1 MRGVIVVNKSA
12 VSQLIA
18 VLMGVVIAI
27 NLFSPLI
34 LKNAFAITAEEM
46 LEDPVLEK
54 RARTISAGLR
64 CLVCQNQ
71 SIDDSDAE
79 LAIDL
84 RKQVRDYLKQDMSDE
99 AIFLALREK
108 YGEFVLLSPP
118 IQPATYLL
126 WIAPLVILG
135 IGVLLMANLFFATKK
150 NNRGTLS
157 QNNKSTGLEAVLP
170 SSKKKKKSETGEAQI
185 PAIIKIT
192 FPVFVLIISVAI
204 YLGLGRPDLNDQ
216 PLAKRSEIRATAEKE
231 LEDKQNAALK
241 AFNQA
246 KARVEKNP
254 ESLSAQFMLAATA
267 SQIGS
272 IEDEVNALEKSL
284 LLSGGDARIKSQ
296 LAEALTRQ
304 ADGQVTKA
312 ASSLISQ
319 TLQTNPE
326 DIRALYL
333 RGLESFQ
340 KGEMGDAIIAW
351 QSTATLILPDSP
363 LADTLRSDIAKA
375 ATSNGVDIPKIKFAS
390 LPKSNISTS
399 IISDLGGNNALID
412 VNPSLFEEQRSQF
425 SNLSEIEQTQFIQQ
439 MVQRLST
446 RLEQQ
451 PENFYGWLQLANA
464 HMSMQDVSSASNALN
479 SAANAVASDEQRIAL
494 IEAALLSHTSLSLT
508 QLVET
513 QLALLPDS
521 LRQSNSIKFLEGEY
535 WRQIGDNNTAI
546 ELWSDILK
554 EIPAEGQQA
563 QTLQQLIADLSK

>member
-1 MRGVIVVNKSA
+1 MRGVIGVNKSA
-12 VSQLIA
+12 ISQLIA

-27 NLFSPLI
+27 SLFSPLI

-84 RKQVRDYLKQDMSDE
+84 RKQVRDYLNQDMSDE
-99 AIFLALREK
+99 AIFLALRDK

-126 WIAPLVILG
+126 WIAPLAILG
-135 IGVLLMANLFFATKK
+135 IGILLMANLFFAAKK
-150 NNRGTLS
+150 NNRGALS
-157 QNNKSTGLEAVLP
+157 QNNKSSGLEAVLP

-192 FPVFVLIISVAI
+192 FPVFVLILSVAI

-216 PLAKRSEIRATAEKE
+216 PLAERSEMRATAEKE
-231 LEDKQNAALK
+231 LEDRQNAALK

-246 KARVEKNP
+246 KTRVEKNP
-254 ESLSAQFMLAATA
+254 ESLPAQFMLAATA

-284 LLSGGDARIKSQ
+284 SLSGGDARIKSQ

-319 TLQTNPE
+319 ALQTNPE

-340 KGEMGDAIIAW
+340 KGAMGDAILAW

-390 LPKSNISTS
+390 LPKSNISDS
-399 IISDLGGNNALID
+399 GGNNALID
-412 VNPSLFEEQRSQF
+412 VNPTLFEEQRSQF
-425 SNLSEIEQTQFIQQ
+425 SNLSEIEQAQFIQQ
-439 MVQRLST
+439 MVQRLSD

-464 HMSMQDVSSASNALN
+464 HLSMQDVASASNALN
-479 SAANAVASDEQRIAL
+479 SAANAVTSDEHRIAL

-508 QLVET
+508 QLVEN

-546 ELWSDILK
+546 KLWSDILN

-563 QTLQQLIADLSK
+563 QTLQQLIAELSN

>member
-1 MRGVIVVNKSA
+1 
-12 VSQLIA
+12 
-18 VLMGVVIAI
+18 MGVVIAI
-27 NLFSPLI
+27 TLFSPLI

-126 WIAPLVILG
+126 WIAPLAILG
-135 IGVLLMANLFFATKK
+135 IGILLMANLFFAAKK
-150 NNRGTLS
+150 NNSGSLS
-157 QNNKSTGLEAVLP
+157 QNNKSSGLEAVLP

-192 FPVFVLIISVAI
+192 FPVFVLILSVAI

-216 PLAKRSEIRATAEKE
+216 PLAERSEIRATAEKE
-231 LEDKQNAALK
+231 LEDRQNAALK

-246 KARVEKNP
+246 KTRVEKNP

-284 LLSGGDARIKSQ
+284 SLSGGDARIKSQ

-319 TLQTNPE
+319 ALQTNPE

-340 KGEMGDAIIAW
+340 KGAMGDAILAW

-390 LPKSNISTS
+390 LPKSNISDS
-399 IISDLGGNNALID
+399 GGNNALID
-412 VNPSLFEEQRSQF
+412 INPTLFEEQLSQF
-425 SNLSEIEQTQFIQQ
+425 SNLSEIEQAQFIQQ
-439 MVQRLST
+439 MVQRLSD

-464 HMSMQDVSSASNALN
+464 HLSMQDVASASNALN
-479 SAANAVASDEQRIAL
+479 SAANAVTSDEHRIAL
-494 IEAALLSHTSLSLT
+494 IEDALLSNTSLSLT
-508 QLVET
+508 QLVKN

-546 ELWSDILK
+546 KLWSDILN

-563 QTLQQLIADLSK
+563 QTLQQLIAELSN

>member
-1 MRGVIVVNKSA
+1 
-12 VSQLIA
+12 
-18 VLMGVVIAI
+18 MGVVIAI
-27 NLFSPLI
+27 TLFSPLI

-126 WIAPLVILG
+126 WIAPLAILG
-135 IGVLLMANLFFATKK
+135 IGILLMANLFFAAKK
-150 NNRGTLS
+150 NNRGSLS
-157 QNNKSTGLEAVLP
+157 QNNKSSGLQVVLP

-185 PAIIKIT
+185 PDIIKIT
-192 FPVFVLIISVAI
+192 FPVFVLILSVAI

-216 PLAKRSEIRATAEKE
+216 PLAERSEMRATAEKE
-231 LEDKQNAALK
+231 LEDRQNAALK

-284 LLSGGDARIKSQ
+284 SLSGGDARIKSQ

-319 TLQTNPE
+319 ALQTNPE

-340 KGEMGDAIIAW
+340 KGEMGDAILAW

-390 LPKSNISTS
+390 LPKSNISDS
-399 IISDLGGNNALID
+399 GGNNALID
-412 VNPSLFEEQRSQF
+412 VNPTLFEEQRSQF
-425 SNLSEIEQTQFIQQ
+425 SNLSEIEQAQFIQQ
-439 MVQRLST
+439 MVQRLSD

-464 HMSMQDVSSASNALN
+464 HLSMQDVASASNALN
-479 SAANAVASDEQRIAL
+479 SAANAVTSDEHRIAL

-508 QLVET
+508 QLVEN

-546 ELWSDILK
+546 KLWSDILN

-563 QTLQQLIADLSK
+563 QTLQQLIAELSN

>member
-1 MRGVIVVNKSA
+1 MRGVIGVNKSA
-12 VSQLIA
+12 ISQLIA

-27 NLFSPLI
+27 SLFSPLI

-126 WIAPLVILG
+126 WIAPLAILG
-135 IGVLLMANLFFATKK
+135 IGILLMANLFFATKK

-157 QNNKSTGLEAVLP
+157 QNNKSSELEAVLP

-192 FPVFVLIISVAI
+192 FPVFVLILSVAI

-216 PLAKRSEIRATAEKE
+216 PLAERSEIRATAEKE
-231 LEDKQNAALK
+231 LEDRQNAALK

-246 KARVEKNP
+246 KTRVEKNP

-284 LLSGGDARIKSQ
+284 SLSGGDARIKSQ

-319 TLQTNPE
+319 ALQTNPE

-340 KGEMGDAIIAW
+340 KGEMGDAILAW

-363 LADTLRSDIAKA
+363 LADTLRADIAKA

-390 LPKSNISTS
+390 LPKSNISDS
-399 IISDLGGNNALID
+399 GGNNALID
-412 VNPSLFEEQRSQF
+412 VNPTLFEEQISQF
-425 SNLSEIEQTQFIQQ
+425 SNLSEIEQAQFIQQ
-439 MVQRLST
+439 MVQRLSD

-464 HMSMQDVSSASNALN
+464 HLSMQDVASASNALN
-479 SAANAVASDEQRIAL
+479 SAANAVTSDEHRIAL
-494 IEAALLSHTSLSLT
+494 IEDALLSNTSLSLT
-508 QLVET
+508 QLVKN

-521 LRQSNSIKFLEGEY
+521 LRQSNSIKLLEGEY

-546 ELWSDILK
+546 KLWSDILNK
-554 EIPAEGQQA
+554 IPAEGQQA
-563 QTLQQLIADLSK
+563 QTLQQLIAELSN

>member
-1 MRGVIVVNKSA
+1 MRGVIGVNKSA
-12 VSQLIA
+12 ISQLIA

-27 NLFSPLI
+27 TLFSPLI

-126 WIAPLVILG
+126 WIAPLAILG
-135 IGVLLMANLFFATKK
+135 IGILLMANLFFAAKK
-150 NNRGTLS
+150 NNRGPLS
-157 QNNKSTGLEAVLP
+157 QNNKFSGLEAVLP
-170 SSKKKKKSETGEAQI
+170 SSKKKKKSETGDAQI

-192 FPVFVLIISVAI
+192 FPVFVLILSVAI

-216 PLAKRSEIRATAEKE
+216 PLAERSEMRATAEKE
-231 LEDKQNAALK
+231 LEDRQNAALK

-284 LLSGGDARIKSQ
+284 SLSGGDARIKSQ

-319 TLQTNPE
+319 ALQTNPE

-340 KGEMGDAIIAW
+340 KGEMGDAILAW

-390 LPKSNISTS
+390 LPKSNISDS
-399 IISDLGGNNALID
+399 GGNNALID
-412 VNPSLFEEQRSQF
+412 VNPTLFEEQRSQF
-425 SNLSEIEQTQFIQQ
+425 SNLSEIEQAQFIQQ
-439 MVQRLST
+439 MVQRLSD

-464 HMSMQDVSSASNALN
+464 HLSMQDVASASNALN
-479 SAANAVASDEQRIAL
+479 SAANAVTSDEHRIAL

-508 QLVET
+508 QLVEN

-546 ELWSDILK
+546 KLWSDILN

-563 QTLQQLIADLSK
+563 QTLQQLIAELSK

>member
-1 MRGVIVVNKSA
+1 MRGVIGVNKSA
-12 VSQLIA
+12 ISQLIA

-27 NLFSPLI
+27 TLFSPLI

-126 WIAPLVILG
+126 WIAPLAILG
-135 IGVLLMANLFFATKK
+135 IGILLMANLFFAAKK
-150 NNRGTLS
+150 NNRGSLS
-157 QNNKSTGLEAVLP
+157 QNNKSSGLEAVLP
-170 SSKKKKKSETGEAQI
+170 SSKKKKKSETGDAQI

-192 FPVFVLIISVAI
+192 FPVFVLILSVAI

-216 PLAKRSEIRATAEKE
+216 PLAERSEMRATAEKE

-284 LLSGGDARIKSQ
+284 SLSGGDARIKSQ

-319 TLQTNPE
+319 ALQTNPE

-340 KGEMGDAIIAW
+340 KGEMGDAILAW

-390 LPKSNISTS
+390 LPKSNISDS
-399 IISDLGGNNALID
+399 GGNNALID
-412 VNPSLFEEQRSQF
+412 VNPTLFEEQRSQF
-425 SNLSEIEQTQFIQQ
+425 SNLSEIEQAQFIQQ
-439 MVQRLST
+439 MVQRLSD

-464 HMSMQDVSSASNALN
+464 HLSMQDVASASNALN
-479 SAANAVASDEQRIAL
+479 SAANAVTSDEHRIAL

-508 QLVET
+508 QLVEN

-546 ELWSDILK
+546 KLWSDILN

-563 QTLQQLIADLSK
+563 QTLQQLIAELSN

>member
-1 MRGVIVVNKSA
+1 MRGVIGVNKSA
-12 VSQLIA
+12 ISQLIA

-27 NLFSPLI
+27 TLFSPLI

-126 WIAPLVILG
+126 WIAPLAILG
-135 IGVLLMANLFFATKK
+135 IGILLMANLFFAAKK
-150 NNRGTLS
+150 NNRGSLS
-157 QNNKSTGLEAVLP
+157 QNNKSSGLQVVLP

-185 PAIIKIT
+185 PDIIKIT
-192 FPVFVLIISVAI
+192 FPVFVLILSVAI

-216 PLAKRSEIRATAEKE
+216 PLAERSEMRATAEKE
-231 LEDKQNAALK
+231 LEDRQNAALK

-284 LLSGGDARIKSQ
+284 SLSGGDARIKSQ

-319 TLQTNPE
+319 ALQTNPE

-340 KGEMGDAIIAW
+340 KGEMGDAILAW

-390 LPKSNISTS
+390 LPKSNISDS
-399 IISDLGGNNALID
+399 GGNNALID
-412 VNPSLFEEQRSQF
+412 VNPTLFEEQRSQF
-425 SNLSEIEQTQFIQQ
+425 SNLSEIEQAQFIQQ
-439 MVQRLST
+439 MVQRLSD

-464 HMSMQDVSSASNALN
+464 HLSMQDVASASNALN
-479 SAANAVASDEQRIAL
+479 SAANAVTSDEHRIAL

-508 QLVET
+508 QLVEN

-546 ELWSDILK
+546 KLWSDILN
-554 EIPAEGQQA
+554 EIPAEEQQA
-563 QTLQQLIADLSK
+563 QTLQQLIADLSN

>member
-1 MRGVIVVNKSA
+1 MRGVIGVNKSA
-12 VSQLIA
+12 ISQLIA

-27 NLFSPLI
+27 TLFSPLI

-126 WIAPLVILG
+126 WIAPLAILG
-135 IGVLLMANLFFATKK
+135 IGILLMANLFFAAKK
-150 NNRGTLS
+150 NNSGSLS
-157 QNNKSTGLEAVLP
+157 QNNKSSELEAVLP

-192 FPVFVLIISVAI
+192 FPVFVLILSVAI

-216 PLAKRSEIRATAEKE
+216 PLAERSEMRATAEKE
-231 LEDKQNAALK
+231 LEDRQNAALK

-284 LLSGGDARIKSQ
+284 SLSGGDARIKSQ

-319 TLQTNPE
+319 ALQTNPE

-340 KGEMGDAIIAW
+340 KGEMGDAILAW

-390 LPKSNISTS
+390 LPKSNISDS
-399 IISDLGGNNALID
+399 GGNNALID
-412 VNPSLFEEQRSQF
+412 VNPTLFEEQRSQF
-425 SNLSEIEQTQFIQQ
+425 SNLSEIEQAQFIQQ
-439 MVQRLST
+439 MVQRLSD

-464 HMSMQDVSSASNALN
+464 HLSMQDVASASNALN
-479 SAANAVASDEQRIAL
+479 SAANAVTSDEQRIAL

-508 QLVET
+508 QLVEN

-521 LRQSNSIKFLEGEY
+521 LRQSNSIKLLEGEY

-546 ELWSDILK
+546 KLWSDILN

-563 QTLQQLIADLSK
+563 QTLQQLIAELSN

>member
-1 MRGVIVVNKSA
+1 MRGVIGVNKSA
-12 VSQLIA
+12 ISQLIA

-27 NLFSPLI
+27 SLFSPLI

-126 WIAPLVILG
+126 WIAPLAILG
-135 IGVLLMANLFFATKK
+135 IGILLMANLFFAAKK
-150 NNRGTLS
+150 NNRGSLS
-157 QNNKSTGLEAVLP
+157 QNNKSSGLQVVLP

-192 FPVFVLIISVAI
+192 FPVFVLILSVAI

-216 PLAKRSEIRATAEKE
+216 PLAERSEMRATAEKE
-231 LEDKQNAALK
+231 LEDRQNAALK

-284 LLSGGDARIKSQ
+284 SLSGGDARIKSQ

-319 TLQTNPE
+319 ALQTNPE

-340 KGEMGDAIIAW
+340 KGEMGDAILAW

-390 LPKSNISTS
+390 LPKSNISDS
-399 IISDLGGNNALID
+399 GGNNALID
-412 VNPSLFEEQRSQF
+412 VNPTLFEEQRSQF
-425 SNLSEIEQTQFIQQ
+425 SNLSEIEQAQFIQQ
-439 MVQRLST
+439 MVQRLSD

-464 HMSMQDVSSASNALN
+464 HLSMQDVASASNALN
-479 SAANAVASDEQRIAL
+479 SAANAVTSDEQRIAL

-508 QLVET
+508 QLVEN

-546 ELWSDILK
+546 KLWSDILN

-563 QTLQQLIADLSK
+563 QTLQQLIAELSN

>member
-1 MRGVIVVNKSA
+1 MRGVIGVNKSA
-12 VSQLIA
+12 ISQLIA

-27 NLFSPLI
+27 TLFSPLI

-126 WIAPLVILG
+126 WIAPLAILG
-135 IGVLLMANLFFATKK
+135 IGILLMANLFFAAKK
-150 NNRGTLS
+150 NNRGPLS
-157 QNNKSTGLEAVLP
+157 QNNKSSGLEAVLP
-170 SSKKKKKSETGEAQI
+170 SSKKKKKSETGDAQI

-192 FPVFVLIISVAI
+192 FPVFVLILSVAI

-216 PLAKRSEIRATAEKE
+216 PLAERSEMRATAEKE
-231 LEDKQNAALK
+231 LEDRQNAALK

-284 LLSGGDARIKSQ
+284 SLSGGDARIKSQ

-319 TLQTNPE
+319 ALQTNPE

-333 RGLESFQ
+333 RGLELFQ
-340 KGEMGDAIIAW
+340 KGEMGDAILAW

-390 LPKSNISTS
+390 LPKSNISDS
-399 IISDLGGNNALID
+399 GGNNALID
-412 VNPSLFEEQRSQF
+412 VNPTLFEEQRSQF
-425 SNLSEIEQTQFIQQ
+425 SNLSEIEQAQFIQQ
-439 MVQRLST
+439 MVQRLSD

-464 HMSMQDVSSASNALN
+464 HLSMQDVASASNALN
-479 SAANAVASDEQRIAL
+479 SAANAVTSDEHRIAL

-508 QLVET
+508 QLVEN

-546 ELWSDILK
+546 KLWSDILN

-563 QTLQQLIADLSK
+563 QTLQQLIAELSN

>member
-1 MRGVIVVNKSA
+1 MRGVIGVNKSA
-12 VSQLIA
+12 ISQLIA

-27 NLFSPLI
+27 TLFSPLI

-84 RKQVRDYLKQDMSDE
+84 RKQVRDYLKQDISDE

-126 WIAPLVILG
+126 WIAPLAILG
-135 IGVLLMANLFFATKK
+135 IGILLMANLFFAAKK
-150 NNRGTLS
+150 NNRGSLS
-157 QNNKSTGLEAVLP
+157 QNNKSSGLEAVLP
-170 SSKKKKKSETGEAQI
+170 SSKKKKKREIGEAQI

-192 FPVFVLIISVAI
+192 FPVFVLILSVAI

-216 PLAKRSEIRATAEKE
+216 PLAERSEMRATAEKE

-246 KARVEKNP
+246 KTRVEKNP

-284 LLSGGDARIKSQ
+284 SLSGGDARIKSQ

-319 TLQTNPE
+319 ALQTNPE

-340 KGEMGDAIIAW
+340 KGEMGDAILAW

-390 LPKSNISTS
+390 LPKSNISDS
-399 IISDLGGNNALID
+399 GGNNALID
-412 VNPSLFEEQRSQF
+412 VNPTLFEEQRSQF
-425 SNLSEIEQTQFIQQ
+425 SNLSEIEQAQFIQQ
-439 MVQRLST
+439 MVQRLSD

-464 HMSMQDVSSASNALN
+464 HLSMQDVASASNALN
-479 SAANAVASDEQRIAL
+479 SAANAVTSDEQRIAL
-494 IEAALLSHTSLSLT
+494 IEAALLSNTSLSLT
-508 QLVET
+508 QLVKN

-546 ELWSDILK
+546 KLWSDILN

-563 QTLQQLIADLSK
+563 QTLQQLIAELSR

>member
-1 MRGVIVVNKSA
+1 MRGVIGVNKSA
-12 VSQLIA
+12 ISQLIA

-27 NLFSPLI
+27 TLFSPLI

-126 WIAPLVILG
+126 WIAPLAILG
-135 IGVLLMANLFFATKK
+135 IGILLMANLFFAAKK
-150 NNRGTLS
+150 NNRGSLS
-157 QNNKSTGLEAVLP
+157 QNNKSSGLQVVLP

-185 PAIIKIT
+185 PDIIKIT
-192 FPVFVLIISVAI
+192 FPVFVLILSVAI

-216 PLAKRSEIRATAEKE
+216 PLAERSEMRATAEKE
-231 LEDKQNAALK
+231 LEDRQNAALK

-284 LLSGGDARIKSQ
+284 SLSGGDARIKSQ

-319 TLQTNPE
+319 ALQTNPE

-340 KGEMGDAIIAW
+340 KGEMGDAILAW

-390 LPKSNISTS
+390 LPKSNISDS
-399 IISDLGGNNALID
+399 GGNNALID
-412 VNPSLFEEQRSQF
+412 VNPTLFEEQRSQF
-425 SNLSEIEQTQFIQQ
+425 SNLSEIEQAQFIQQ
-439 MVQRLST
+439 MVQRLSD

-464 HMSMQDVSSASNALN
+464 HLSMQDVASASNALN
-479 SAANAVASDEQRIAL
+479 SAANAVTSDEHRIAL

-508 QLVET
+508 QLVEN

-546 ELWSDILK
+546 KLWSDILN

-563 QTLQQLIADLSK
+563 QTLQQLIAELSN

>member
-126 WIAPLVILG
+126 WIAPLAILG
-135 IGVLLMANLFFATKK
+135 IGILLMANLFFAAKK
-150 NNRGTLS
+150 NNSGSLS
-157 QNNKSTGLEAVLP
+157 QNNKSSGLEAVLP

-192 FPVFVLIISVAI
+192 FPVFVLILSVAI

-216 PLAKRSEIRATAEKE
+216 PLAERSEIRATAEKE
-231 LEDKQNAALK
+231 LEDRQNAALK

-272 IEDEVNALEKSL
+272 IEDEVNALGKSL

-375 ATSNGVDIPKIKFAS
+375 ATSNGVDIPKMKFAS
-390 LPKSNISTS
+390 LPKSNISDS
-399 IISDLGGNNALID
+399 GGNNALID
-412 VNPSLFEEQRSQF
+412 VNPTLFEEQLSQF
-425 SNLSEIEQTQFIQQ
+425 SNLSEIEQAQFIQQ
-439 MVQRLST
+439 MVQRLSD

-464 HMSMQDVSSASNALN
+464 HLSMQDVSSASNALN

-494 IEAALLSHTSLSLT
+494 IEAALLSYTSLSLT
-508 QLVET
+508 QLVEN

-546 ELWSDILK
+546 ELWSDILN

-563 QTLQQLIADLSK
+563 QTLQQLIAELSN

>member
-1 MRGVIVVNKSA
+1 MRGVIGVNKSA
-12 VSQLIA
+12 ISQLIA

-27 NLFSPLI
+27 TLFSPLI

-126 WIAPLVILG
+126 WIAPLAILG
-135 IGVLLMANLFFATKK
+135 IGILLMANLFFAAKK
-150 NNRGTLS
+150 NNRGSLS
-157 QNNKSTGLEAVLP
+157 QNNKSSGLQVVLP

-185 PAIIKIT
+185 PDIIKIT
-192 FPVFVLIISVAI
+192 FPVFVLILSVAI

-216 PLAKRSEIRATAEKE
+216 PLAERSEMRATAEKE
-231 LEDKQNAALK
+231 LEDRQNAALK

-284 LLSGGDARIKSQ
+284 SLSGGDARIKSQ

-319 TLQTNPE
+319 ALQTNPE

-340 KGEMGDAIIAW
+340 KGEMGDAILAW

-363 LADTLRSDIAKA
+363 LADTLRTDIAKA

-390 LPKSNISTS
+390 LPKSNISDS
-399 IISDLGGNNALID
+399 GGNNALID
-412 VNPSLFEEQRSQF
+412 VNPTLFEEQRSQF
-425 SNLSEIEQTQFIQQ
+425 SNLSEIEQAQFIQQ
-439 MVQRLST
+439 MVQRLSD

-464 HMSMQDVSSASNALN
+464 HLSMQDVASASNALN
-479 SAANAVASDEQRIAL
+479 SAANAVTSDEHRIAL

-508 QLVET
+508 QLVEN

-546 ELWSDILK
+546 KLWSDILN

-563 QTLQQLIADLSK
+563 QTLQQLIAELSN

>member
-1 MRGVIVVNKSA
+1 MRGVIGVNKSA
-12 VSQLIA
+12 ISQLIA

-27 NLFSPLI
+27 TLFSPLI

-126 WIAPLVILG
+126 WIAPLAILG
-135 IGVLLMANLFFATKK
+135 IGILLMANLFFAAKK
-150 NNRGTLS
+150 NNRGSLS
-157 QNNKSTGLEAVLP
+157 QNNKSSGLQAVLP
-170 SSKKKKKSETGEAQI
+170 SSKKKKKSEIGDAQI

-192 FPVFVLIISVAI
+192 FSVFVLILSVAI

-216 PLAKRSEIRATAEKE
+216 PLAERSEIRATAEKE
-231 LEDKQNAALK
+231 LEDKQKAALK

-319 TLQTNPE
+319 ALQTNPE

-340 KGEMGDAIIAW
+340 KGEMGDAILAW

-390 LPKSNISTS
+390 LPKSNISDS
-399 IISDLGGNNALID
+399 GGNNALID
-412 VNPSLFEEQRSQF
+412 VNPTLFEEQRSQF
-425 SNLSEIEQTQFIQQ
+425 SNLSEIEQAQFIQQ
-439 MVQRLST
+439 MVQRLSD

-464 HMSMQDVSSASNALN
+464 HLSMQDVASASNALN
-479 SAANAVASDEQRIAL
+479 SAANAVTSDEHRIAL

-508 QLVET
+508 QLVEN

-546 ELWSDILK
+546 KLWSDILN

-563 QTLQQLIADLSK
+563 QTLQQLIAELSN

>member
-1 MRGVIVVNKSA
+1 MRGVIGVNKSA
-12 VSQLIA
+12 ISQLIA

-27 NLFSPLI
+27 NHFSPLI

-46 LEDPVLEK
+46 LEDPILEK

-99 AIFLALREK
+99 AIFLAVRDK

-126 WIAPLVILG
+126 WVAPLAILG
-135 IGVLLMANLFFATKK
+135 IGILLMANLFFAAKK
-150 NNRGTLS
+150 NNLGSLS
-157 QNNKSTGLEAVLP
+157 QYNKSSGLEAVLP
-170 SSKKKKKSETGEAQI
+170 SSKKKNKSETREAQI
-185 PAIIKIT
+185 PATIKIT
-192 FPVFVLIISVAI
+192 FPVFVLILSVAI

-216 PLAKRSEIRATAEKE
+216 PLAERSEMRATAEKE
-231 LEDKQNAALK
+231 LEDKQNAAFK

-246 KARVEKNP
+246 KTRVEKNP

-267 SQIGS
+267 SRIGS

-284 LLSGGDARIKSQ
+284 SLSGGDARIKSQ

-319 TLQTNPE
+319 ALQTNPE
-326 DIRALYL
+326 DIRAFYL

-340 KGEMGDAIIAW
+340 KGEMGDAILAW
-351 QSTATLILPDSP
+351 QSTATLILPNSP

-375 ATSNGVDIPKIKFAS
+375 AKSNDVDIPKIQFAS
-390 LPKSNISTS
+390 LPESNNSTS
-399 IISDLGGNNALID
+399 IISDSGGNNALID
-412 VNPSLFEEQRSQF
+412 VNPTLLEEQRSQF
-425 SNLSEIEQTQFIQQ
+425 SNLSEIEQAQFIQQ
-439 MVQRLST
+439 MVQRLSD

-464 HMSMQDVSSASNALN
+464 HMSMEDVASASNALK
-479 SAANAVASDEQRIAL
+479 SAANAIASDEQRIAL
-494 IEAALLSHTSLSLT
+494 IEAALLSQTPLSLT
-508 QLVET
+508 QLVEN

-521 LRQSNSIKFLEGEY
+521 LKQSNSVKFLEGEY
-535 WRQIGDNNTAI
+535 WRQTGDNKTAAR
-546 ELWSDILK
+546 LWSEILNQ
-554 EIPAEGQQA
+554 IPAHSQQA
-563 QTLQQLIADLSK
+563 KTLEQLIAELSR

>member
-1 MRGVIVVNKSA
+1 MRGVIGVNKSA
-12 VSQLIA
+12 ISQLIA

-27 NLFSPLI
+27 TLFSPLI

-126 WIAPLVILG
+126 WIAPLAILG
-135 IGVLLMANLFFATKK
+135 IGILLMANLFFAAKK
-150 NNRGTLS
+150 NNRGSLS
-157 QNNKSTGLEAVLP
+157 RNNKSSGLQVVLP

-192 FPVFVLIISVAI
+192 FPVFVLILSVAI

-216 PLAKRSEIRATAEKE
+216 PLAERSEIRATAEKE
-231 LEDKQNAALK
+231 LEDKQKAALK

-284 LLSGGDARIKSQ
+284 SLSGGDARIKSQ

-312 ASSLISQ
+312 ASNLISQ
-319 TLQTNPE
+319 ALQTNPE

-340 KGEMGDAIIAW
+340 KGEMGDAILAW

-390 LPKSNISTS
+390 LPKSNISDS
-399 IISDLGGNNALID
+399 GDNNALID
-412 VNPSLFEEQRSQF
+412 VNPTLFEEQRSQF
-425 SNLSEIEQTQFIQQ
+425 SNLSEIEQAQFIQQ
-439 MVQRLST
+439 MVQRLSD

-464 HMSMQDVSSASNALN
+464 HLSMQDVASASNALN
-479 SAANAVASDEQRIAL
+479 SAANAVTSDEHRIAL
-494 IEAALLSHTSLSLT
+494 IEAALLSNTSLSLT
-508 QLVET
+508 QLVKN

-546 ELWSDILK
+546 KLWSDILN

-563 QTLQQLIADLSK
+563 QTLQQLIAELSN

>member
-1 MRGVIVVNKSA
+1 MRGVIGVNKSA
-12 VSQLIA
+12 ISQLIA

-27 NLFSPLI
+27 TLFSPLI

-126 WIAPLVILG
+126 WIAPLAILG
-135 IGVLLMANLFFATKK
+135 IGILLMANLFLAAKK
-150 NNRGTLS
+150 NNRGSLS
-157 QNNKSTGLEAVLP
+157 QNNKSSGLQVVLP

-185 PAIIKIT
+185 PDIIKIT
-192 FPVFVLIISVAI
+192 FPVFVLILSVAI

-216 PLAKRSEIRATAEKE
+216 PLAERSEMRATAEKE
-231 LEDKQNAALK
+231 LEDRQNAALK

-284 LLSGGDARIKSQ
+284 SLSGGDARIKSQ

-319 TLQTNPE
+319 ALQTNPE

-340 KGEMGDAIIAW
+340 KGEMGDAILAW

-390 LPKSNISTS
+390 LPKSNISDS
-399 IISDLGGNNALID
+399 GGNNALID
-412 VNPSLFEEQRSQF
+412 VNPTLFEEQRSQF
-425 SNLSEIEQTQFIQQ
+425 SNLSEIEQAQFIQQ
-439 MVQRLST
+439 MVQRLSD

-464 HMSMQDVSSASNALN
+464 HLSMQDVASASNALN
-479 SAANAVASDEQRIAL
+479 SAANAVTSDEHRIAL

-508 QLVET
+508 QLVEN

-546 ELWSDILK
+546 KLWSDILN

-563 QTLQQLIADLSK
+563 QTLQQLIAELSN

>member
-1 MRGVIVVNKSA
+1 MRGVIGVNKSA
-12 VSQLIA
+12 ISQLIA

-27 NLFSPLI
+27 SLFSPLI

-126 WIAPLVILG
+126 WIAPLAILG
-135 IGVLLMANLFFATKK
+135 IGILLMANLFFAAKK
-150 NNRGTLS
+150 NNRGSLS
-157 QNNKSTGLEAVLP
+157 QNNKSSGLQVVLP

-185 PAIIKIT
+185 PDIIKIT
-192 FPVFVLIISVAI
+192 FPVFVLILSVAI

-216 PLAKRSEIRATAEKE
+216 PLAERSEMRATAEKE
-231 LEDKQNAALK
+231 LEDRQNAALK

-284 LLSGGDARIKSQ
+284 SLSGGDARIKSQ

-319 TLQTNPE
+319 ALQTNPE

-340 KGEMGDAIIAW
+340 KGAMGDAILAW

-390 LPKSNISTS
+390 LPKSNISDS
-399 IISDLGGNNALID
+399 GGNNALID
-412 VNPSLFEEQRSQF
+412 INPTLFEEQLSQF
-425 SNLSEIEQTQFIQQ
+425 SNLSEIEQAQFIQQ
-439 MVQRLST
+439 MVQRLSD

-464 HMSMQDVSSASNALN
+464 HLSMQDVASASNALN
-479 SAANAVASDEQRIAL
+479 SAANAVTSDEHRIAL

-508 QLVET
+508 QLVEN

-546 ELWSDILK
+546 KLWSDILN

-563 QTLQQLIADLSK
+563 QTLQQLIAELSN

>member
-1 MRGVIVVNKSA
+1 MRGVIGVNKSA
-12 VSQLIA
+12 ISQLIA

-27 NLFSPLI
+27 TLFSPLI

-126 WIAPLVILG
+126 WIAPLAILG
-135 IGVLLMANLFFATKK
+135 IGILLMANLFFAAKK
-150 NNRGTLS
+150 NNRGPLS
-157 QNNKSTGLEAVLP
+157 QNNKSSGLEAVLP
-170 SSKKKKKSETGEAQI
+170 SSKKKKKSETGDAQI

-192 FPVFVLIISVAI
+192 FPVFVLILSVAI

-216 PLAKRSEIRATAEKE
+216 PLAERSEIRATAEKE
-231 LEDKQNAALK
+231 LEDKQKAALK

-284 LLSGGDARIKSQ
+284 SLSGGDARIKSQ

-312 ASSLISQ
+312 ASNLISQ
-319 TLQTNPE
+319 ALQTNPE

-333 RGLESFQ
+333 RGLELFQ
-340 KGEMGDAIIAW
+340 KGEMGDAILAW

-390 LPKSNISTS
+390 LPKSNISDS
-399 IISDLGGNNALID
+399 GGNNALID
-412 VNPSLFEEQRSQF
+412 VNPTLFEEQRSQF
-425 SNLSEIEQTQFIQQ
+425 SNLSEIEQAQFIQQ
-439 MVQRLST
+439 MVQRLSD

-464 HMSMQDVSSASNALN
+464 HLSMQDVASASNALN
-479 SAANAVASDEQRIAL
+479 SAANAVTSDEHRIAL

-508 QLVET
+508 QLVEN

-535 WRQIGDNNTAI
+535 WRQIGDNNAAI
-546 ELWSDILK
+546 KLWSDILN

-563 QTLQQLIADLSK
+563 QTLQQLIAELSK

>member
-1 MRGVIVVNKSA
+1 MRGVIGVNKSA
-12 VSQLIA
+12 ISQLIA

-27 NLFSPLI
+27 TLFSPLI

-126 WIAPLVILG
+126 WIAPLAILG
-135 IGVLLMANLFFATKK
+135 IGILLMANLFFAAKK
-150 NNRGTLS
+150 NNRGSLS
-157 QNNKSTGLEAVLP
+157 QNNKSSGLQVVLP

-185 PAIIKIT
+185 PDIIKIT
-192 FPVFVLIISVAI
+192 FPVFVLILSVAI

-216 PLAKRSEIRATAEKE
+216 PLAERSEIRATAEKE
-231 LEDKQNAALK
+231 LEDKQKAALK

-284 LLSGGDARIKSQ
+284 SLSGGDARIKSQ

-312 ASSLISQ
+312 ASNLISQ
-319 TLQTNPE
+319 ALQTNPE

-340 KGEMGDAIIAW
+340 KGEMGDAILAW

-390 LPKSNISTS
+390 LPKSNISDS
-399 IISDLGGNNALID
+399 GGNNALID
-412 VNPSLFEEQRSQF
+412 VNPTLFEEQRSQF
-425 SNLSEIEQTQFIQQ
+425 SNLSEIEQAQFIQQ
-439 MVQRLST
+439 MVQRLSD

-464 HMSMQDVSSASNALN
+464 HLSMQDVASASNALN
-479 SAANAVASDEQRIAL
+479 SAANAVTSDEHRIAL

-508 QLVET
+508 QLVEN

-546 ELWSDILK
+546 KLWSDILN

-563 QTLQQLIADLSK
+563 QTLQQLIAELSN

>member
-1 MRGVIVVNKSA
+1 MRGVIGVNKSA
-12 VSQLIA
+12 ISQLIA

-27 NLFSPLI
+27 TLFSPLI

-126 WIAPLVILG
+126 WIAPLAILG
-135 IGVLLMANLFFATKK
+135 IGILLMANLFFAAKK
-150 NNRGTLS
+150 NNRGPLS
-157 QNNKSTGLEAVLP
+157 QNNKSSGLEAVLP

-185 PAIIKIT
+185 PDIIKIT
-192 FPVFVLIISVAI
+192 FPVFVLILSVAI

-216 PLAKRSEIRATAEKE
+216 PLAERSEMRATAEKE
-231 LEDKQNAALK
+231 LEDRQNAALK

-284 LLSGGDARIKSQ
+284 SLSGGDARIKSQ

-312 ASSLISQ
+312 ASNLISQ
-319 TLQTNPE
+319 ALQTNPE

-340 KGEMGDAIIAW
+340 KGEMGDAILAW

-390 LPKSNISTS
+390 LPKSNISDS
-399 IISDLGGNNALID
+399 GGNNALID
-412 VNPSLFEEQRSQF
+412 VNPTLFEEQRSQF
-425 SNLSEIEQTQFIQQ
+425 SNLSEIEQAQFIQQ
-439 MVQRLST
+439 MVQRLSD

-464 HMSMQDVSSASNALN
+464 HLSMQDVASASNALN
-479 SAANAVASDEQRIAL
+479 SAANAVTSDEHRIAL

-508 QLVET
+508 QLVEN

-546 ELWSDILK
+546 KLWSDILN

-563 QTLQQLIADLSK
+563 QTLQQLIAELSN

>member
-1 MRGVIVVNKSA
+1 MANTTFTGPVRSENGFQSIV
-12 VSQLIA
+12 
-18 VLMGVVIAI
+18 
-27 NLFSPLI
+27 
-34 LKNAFAITAEEM
+34 KNTTTGAIT
-46 LEDPVLEK
+46 P
-54 RARTISAGLR
+54 
-64 CLVCQNQ
+64 N
-71 SIDDSDAE
+71 
-79 LAIDL
+79 
-84 RKQVRDYLKQDMSDE
+84 YLNVKFD
-99 AIFLALREK
+99 
-108 YGEFVLLSPP
+108 FVGM
-118 IQPATYLL
+118 TH
-126 WIAPLVILG
+126 
-135 IGVLLMANLFFATKK
+135 
-150 NNRGTLS
+150 
-157 QNNKSTGLEAVLP
+157 AVV
-170 SSKKKKKSETGEAQI
+170 A
-185 PAIIKIT
+185 AIIKIT
-192 FPVFVLIISVAI
+192 FPVFVLILSVAI

-216 PLAKRSEIRATAEKE
+216 PLAERSEIRATAEKE
-231 LEDKQNAALK
+231 LEDKQKAALK

-284 LLSGGDARIKSQ
+284 SLSGGDARIKSQ

-312 ASSLISQ
+312 ASNLISQ
-319 TLQTNPE
+319 ALQTNPE

-340 KGEMGDAIIAW
+340 KGEMGDAILAW

-390 LPKSNISTS
+390 LPKSNISDS
-399 IISDLGGNNALID
+399 GGNNALID
-412 VNPSLFEEQRSQF
+412 VNPTLFEEQRSQF
-425 SNLSEIEQTQFIQQ
+425 SNLSEIEQAQFIQQ
-439 MVQRLST
+439 MVQRLSD

-464 HMSMQDVSSASNALN
+464 HLSMQDVASASNALN
-479 SAANAVASDEQRIAL
+479 SAANAVTSDEHRIAL

-508 QLVET
+508 QLVEN

-546 ELWSDILK
+546 KLWSDILN

-563 QTLQQLIADLSK
+563 QTLQQLIAELSN

>member
-1 MRGVIVVNKSA
+1 MRGVIGVNKSA
-12 VSQLIA
+12 ISQLIA

-27 NLFSPLI
+27 TLFSPLI

-126 WIAPLVILG
+126 WIAPLAILG
-135 IGVLLMANLFFATKK
+135 IGILLMANLFFAAKK
-150 NNRGTLS
+150 NNRGSLS
-157 QNNKSTGLEAVLP
+157 QNNKSSGLEAVLP
-170 SSKKKKKSETGEAQI
+170 SSKKKKKSEIGEAQI

-192 FPVFVLIISVAI
+192 FPVFVLILSVAI

-216 PLAKRSEIRATAEKE
+216 PLAERSEMRATAEKE
-231 LEDKQNAALK
+231 LEDRQNAALK

-284 LLSGGDARIKSQ
+284 SLSGGDARIKSQ

-312 ASSLISQ
+312 ASNLISQ
-319 TLQTNPE
+319 ALQTNPE

-340 KGEMGDAIIAW
+340 KGEMGDAILAW

-390 LPKSNISTS
+390 LPKSNISDS
-399 IISDLGGNNALID
+399 GGNNALID
-412 VNPSLFEEQRSQF
+412 VNPTLFEEQRSQF
-425 SNLSEIEQTQFIQQ
+425 SNLSEIEQAQFIQQ
-439 MVQRLST
+439 MVQRLSD

-464 HMSMQDVSSASNALN
+464 HLSMQDVASASNALN
-479 SAANAVASDEQRIAL
+479 SAANAVTSDEHRIAL

-508 QLVET
+508 QLVEN

-546 ELWSDILK
+546 KLWSDILN

-563 QTLQQLIADLSK
+563 QTLQQLIAELSN

>member
-1 MRGVIVVNKSA
+1 MRGVIGVNKSA
-12 VSQLIA
+12 ISQLIA

-27 NLFSPLI
+27 TLFSPLI

-126 WIAPLVILG
+126 WIAPLAILG
-135 IGVLLMANLFFATKK
+135 IGILLMANLFFAAKK
-150 NNRGTLS
+150 NNRGPLS
-157 QNNKSTGLEAVLP
+157 QNNKSSGLEAVLP
-170 SSKKKKKSETGEAQI
+170 SSKKKKKSETGDAQI

-192 FPVFVLIISVAI
+192 FPVFVLILSVAI

-216 PLAKRSEIRATAEKE
+216 PLAERSEMRATAEKE
-231 LEDKQNAALK
+231 LEDRQNAALK

-284 LLSGGDARIKSQ
+284 SLSGGDARIKSQ

-312 ASSLISQ
+312 ASNLISQ
-319 TLQTNPE
+319 ALQTNPE

-333 RGLESFQ
+333 RGLELFQ
-340 KGEMGDAIIAW
+340 KGEMGDAILAW

-390 LPKSNISTS
+390 LPKSNISDS
-399 IISDLGGNNALID
+399 GGNNALID
-412 VNPSLFEEQRSQF
+412 VNPTLFEEQRSQF
-425 SNLSEIEQTQFIQQ
+425 SNLSEIEQAQFIQQ
-439 MVQRLST
+439 MVQRLSD

-464 HMSMQDVSSASNALN
+464 HLSMQDVASASNALN
-479 SAANAVASDEQRIAL
+479 SAANAVTSDEQRIAL
-494 IEAALLSHTSLSLT
+494 IEAALLPHTSLSLT
-508 QLVET
+508 QLVEN

-546 ELWSDILK
+546 KLWSDILN

-563 QTLQQLIADLSK
+563 QTLQQLIAELSK

>member
-1 MRGVIVVNKSA
+1 MRGVIGVNKSA
-12 VSQLIA
+12 ISQLIA

-27 NLFSPLI
+27 TLFSPLI

-126 WIAPLVILG
+126 WIAPLAILG
-135 IGVLLMANLFFATKK
+135 IGILLMANLFFAAKK
-150 NNRGTLS
+150 NNRGSLS
-157 QNNKSTGLEAVLP
+157 QNNKSSGLQVVLP

-185 PAIIKIT
+185 PDIIKIT
-192 FPVFVLIISVAI
+192 FPVFVLILSVAI

-216 PLAKRSEIRATAEKE
+216 PLAERSEMRATAEKE
-231 LEDKQNAALK
+231 LEDRQNAALK

-284 LLSGGDARIKSQ
+284 SLSGGDARIKSQ

-319 TLQTNPE
+319 ALQTNPE

-340 KGEMGDAIIAW
+340 KGEMGDAILAW

-390 LPKSNISTS
+390 LPKSNISDS
-399 IISDLGGNNALID
+399 GGNNALID
-412 VNPSLFEEQRSQF
+412 VNPTLFEEQRSQF
-425 SNLSEIEQTQFIQQ
+425 SNLSEIEQAQFIQQ
-439 MVQRLST
+439 MVQRLSD

-464 HMSMQDVSSASNALN
+464 HLSMQDVSSASNALN
-479 SAANAVASDEQRIAL
+479 SAANAVTSDEHRIAL

-508 QLVET
+508 QLVEN

-546 ELWSDILK
+546 KLWSDILN

-563 QTLQQLIADLSK
+563 QTLQQLIAELSN

>member
-1 MRGVIVVNKSA
+1 MRGVIGVNKSA
-12 VSQLIA
+12 ISQLIA

-27 NLFSPLI
+27 SLFSPLI

-126 WIAPLVILG
+126 WIAPLAILG
-135 IGVLLMANLFFATKK
+135 IGILLMANLFFAAKK
-150 NNRGTLS
+150 NNRGSLS
-157 QNNKSTGLEAVLP
+157 QNNKSSGLQVVLP

-185 PAIIKIT
+185 PDIIKIT
-192 FPVFVLIISVAI
+192 FPVFVLILSVAI

-216 PLAKRSEIRATAEKE
+216 PLAERSEMRATAEKE
-231 LEDKQNAALK
+231 LEDRQNAALK

-284 LLSGGDARIKSQ
+284 SLSGGDARIKSQ

-319 TLQTNPE
+319 ALQTNPE
-326 DIRALYL
+326 DISALYL

-340 KGEMGDAIIAW
+340 KGEMGDAILAW

-375 ATSNGVDIPKIKFAS
+375 ATSNGVDIPKIKFAR
-390 LPKSNISTS
+390 LPKSNISDS
-399 IISDLGGNNALID
+399 GGNNALID
-412 VNPSLFEEQRSQF
+412 VNPTLFEEQRSQF
-425 SNLSEIEQTQFIQQ
+425 SNLSEIEQAQFIQQ
-439 MVQRLST
+439 MVQRLSD

-464 HMSMQDVSSASNALN
+464 HLSMQDVASASNALN
-479 SAANAVASDEQRIAL
+479 SAANAVTSDEHRIAL

-508 QLVET
+508 QLVEN

-546 ELWSDILK
+546 KLWSDILN

-563 QTLQQLIADLSK
+563 QTLQQLIAELSN

>member
-1 MRGVIVVNKSA
+1 MRGVIGVNKSA
-12 VSQLIA
+12 ISQLIA

-27 NLFSPLI
+27 TLFSPLI

-126 WIAPLVILG
+126 WIAPLAILG
-135 IGVLLMANLFFATKK
+135 IGILLMANLFFAAKK
-150 NNRGTLS
+150 NNRGPLS
-157 QNNKSTGLEAVLP
+157 QNNKSSGLEAVLP
-170 SSKKKKKSETGEAQI
+170 SSKKKKKSETGDAQI

-192 FPVFVLIISVAI
+192 FPVFVLILSVAI

-216 PLAKRSEIRATAEKE
+216 PLAERSEMRATAEKE

-284 LLSGGDARIKSQ
+284 SLSGGDARIKSQ

-319 TLQTNPE
+319 ALQTNPE

-340 KGEMGDAIIAW
+340 KGEMGDAILAW

-390 LPKSNISTS
+390 LPKSNISDS
-399 IISDLGGNNALID
+399 GGNNALID
-412 VNPSLFEEQRSQF
+412 VNPTLFEEQRSQF
-425 SNLSEIEQTQFIQQ
+425 SNLSEIEQAQFIQQ
-439 MVQRLST
+439 MVQRLSD

-464 HMSMQDVSSASNALN
+464 HLSMQDVASASNALN
-479 SAANAVASDEQRIAL
+479 SAANAVTSDEHRIAL

-508 QLVET
+508 QLVEN

-546 ELWSDILK
+546 KLWSDILN

-563 QTLQQLIADLSK
+563 QTLQQLIAELSN

>member
-1 MRGVIVVNKSA
+1 MRGVIGVNKSA
-12 VSQLIA
+12 ISQLIA

-27 NLFSPLI
+27 TLFSPLI

-126 WIAPLVILG
+126 WIAPLAILG
-135 IGVLLMANLFFATKK
+135 IGILLMANLFFAAKK
-150 NNRGTLS
+150 NNRGPLS
-157 QNNKSTGLEAVLP
+157 QNNKSSGLEAVLP
-170 SSKKKKKSETGEAQI
+170 SSKKKKKSETGDAQI

-192 FPVFVLIISVAI
+192 FPVFVLILSVAI

-216 PLAKRSEIRATAEKE
+216 PLAERSEIRATAEKE
-231 LEDKQNAALK
+231 LEDKQKAALK

-284 LLSGGDARIKSQ
+284 LLSGSDARIKSQ

-312 ASSLISQ
+312 ASNLISQ
-319 TLQTNPE
+319 ALQTNPE

-333 RGLESFQ
+333 RGLELFQ
-340 KGEMGDAIIAW
+340 KGEMGDAILAW

-390 LPKSNISTS
+390 LPKSNISDS
-399 IISDLGGNNALID
+399 EGNNALID
-412 VNPSLFEEQRSQF
+412 VNPTLFEEQRSQF
-425 SNLSEIEQTQFIQQ
+425 SNLSEIEQAQFIQQ
-439 MVQRLST
+439 MVQRLSD

-464 HMSMQDVSSASNALN
+464 HLSMQDVASASNALN
-479 SAANAVASDEQRIAL
+479 SAANAVTSDEHRIAL

-508 QLVET
+508 QLVED

-535 WRQIGDNNTAI
+535 WRQIGDNNAAI
-546 ELWSDILK
+546 KLWSDILN

-563 QTLQQLIADLSK
+563 QTLQQLIAELSK

>member
-1 MRGVIVVNKSA
+1 MRGVIGVNKSA
-12 VSQLIA
+12 ISQLIA

-27 NLFSPLI
+27 TLFSPLI

-126 WIAPLVILG
+126 WIAPLAILG
-135 IGVLLMANLFFATKK
+135 IGILLMANLFFAAKK
-150 NNRGTLS
+150 NNRGSLS
-157 QNNKSTGLEAVLP
+157 QNNKSSGLQVVLP

-192 FPVFVLIISVAI
+192 FPVFVLILSVAI

-216 PLAKRSEIRATAEKE
+216 PLAERSEMRATAEKE
-231 LEDKQNAALK
+231 LEDRQNAALK

-284 LLSGGDARIKSQ
+284 SLSGGDARIKSQ

-319 TLQTNPE
+319 ALQTNPE

-340 KGEMGDAIIAW
+340 KGEMGDAILAW

-390 LPKSNISTS
+390 LPKSNISDS
-399 IISDLGGNNALID
+399 GGNNALID
-412 VNPSLFEEQRSQF
+412 VNPTLFEEQRSQF
-425 SNLSEIEQTQFIQQ
+425 SNLSEIEQAQFIQQ
-439 MVQRLST
+439 MVQRLSD

-464 HMSMQDVSSASNALN
+464 HLSMQDVASASNALN
-479 SAANAVASDEQRIAL
+479 SAANAVTSDEHRIAL

-508 QLVET
+508 QLVEN

-546 ELWSDILK
+546 KLWSDILN

-563 QTLQQLIADLSK
+563 QTLQQLIAELSN

>member
-1 MRGVIVVNKSA
+1 MRGVIGVNKSA
-12 VSQLIA
+12 ISQLIA

-27 NLFSPLI
+27 SLFSPLI

-126 WIAPLVILG
+126 WIAPLAILG
-135 IGVLLMANLFFATKK
+135 IGILLMANLFFAAKK
-150 NNRGTLS
+150 NNSGSLS
-157 QNNKSTGLEAVLP
+157 QNNKSSGLEAVLP

-192 FPVFVLIISVAI
+192 FPVFVLILSVAI

-216 PLAKRSEIRATAEKE
+216 PLAERSEIRATAEKE
-231 LEDKQNAALK
+231 LEDRQNAALK

-246 KARVEKNP
+246 KTRVEKNP

-284 LLSGGDARIKSQ
+284 SLSGGDARIKSQ

-319 TLQTNPE
+319 ALQTNPE

-340 KGEMGDAIIAW
+340 KGAMGDAILAW

-390 LPKSNISTS
+390 LPKSNISDS
-399 IISDLGGNNALID
+399 GGNNALID
-412 VNPSLFEEQRSQF
+412 VNPTLFEEQLSQF
-425 SNLSEIEQTQFIQQ
+425 SNLSEIEQAQFIQQ
-439 MVQRLST
+439 MVQRLSD

-464 HMSMQDVSSASNALN
+464 HLSMQDVASASNALN
-479 SAANAVASDEQRIAL
+479 SAANAVTSDEHRIAL
-494 IEAALLSHTSLSLT
+494 IEDALLSNTSLSLT
-508 QLVET
+508 QLVKN

-546 ELWSDILK
+546 KLWSDILN

-563 QTLQQLIADLSK
+563 QTLQKLIAELSN

>member
-1 MRGVIVVNKSA
+1 MRGVIGVNKSA
-12 VSQLIA
+12 ISQLIA

-27 NLFSPLI
+27 TLFSPLI

-126 WIAPLVILG
+126 WIAPLAILG
-135 IGVLLMANLFFATKK
+135 IGILLMANLFFAAKK
-150 NNRGTLS
+150 NNRGPLS
-157 QNNKSTGLEAVLP
+157 QNNKSSGLEAVLP

-192 FPVFVLIISVAI
+192 FPVFVLILSVAI

-216 PLAKRSEIRATAEKE
+216 PLAERSEIRATAEKE
-231 LEDKQNAALK
+231 LEDKQKAALK

-284 LLSGGDARIKSQ
+284 SLSGGDARIKSQ

-312 ASSLISQ
+312 ASNLISQ
-319 TLQTNPE
+319 ALQTNPE

-340 KGEMGDAIIAW
+340 KGEMGDAILAW

-390 LPKSNISTS
+390 LPKSNISDS
-399 IISDLGGNNALID
+399 GGNNALID
-412 VNPSLFEEQRSQF
+412 VNPTLFEEQRSQF
-425 SNLSEIEQTQFIQQ
+425 SNLSEIEQAQFIQQ
-439 MVQRLST
+439 MVQRLSD

-464 HMSMQDVSSASNALN
+464 HLSMQDVASASNALN
-479 SAANAVASDEQRIAL
+479 SAANAVTSDEHRIAL

-508 QLVET
+508 QLVEN

-546 ELWSDILK
+546 KLWSDILN

-563 QTLQQLIADLSK
+563 QTLQQLIAELSK

>member
-1 MRGVIVVNKSA
+1 MRGVIGVNKSA
-12 VSQLIA
+12 ISQLIA

-27 NLFSPLI
+27 TLFSPLI

-126 WIAPLVILG
+126 WIAPLAILG
-135 IGVLLMANLFFATKK
+135 IGILLMANLFFAAKK
-150 NNRGTLS
+150 NNRGPLS
-157 QNNKSTGLEAVLP
+157 QNNKSSGLEAVLP
-170 SSKKKKKSETGEAQI
+170 SSKKKKKSETGDAQI

-192 FPVFVLIISVAI
+192 FPVFVLILSVAI

-216 PLAKRSEIRATAEKE
+216 PLAERSEMRATAEKE
-231 LEDKQNAALK
+231 LEDRQNAALK

-284 LLSGGDARIKSQ
+284 SLSGGDARIKSQ

-319 TLQTNPE
+319 ALQTNPE

-340 KGEMGDAIIAW
+340 KGEMGDAILAW

-390 LPKSNISTS
+390 LPKSNISDS
-399 IISDLGGNNALID
+399 GGNNALID
-412 VNPSLFEEQRSQF
+412 VNPTLFEEQRSQF
-425 SNLSEIEQTQFIQQ
+425 SNLSEIEQAQFIQQ
-439 MVQRLST
+439 MVQRLSD

-464 HMSMQDVSSASNALN
+464 HLSMQDVASASNALN
-479 SAANAVASDEQRIAL
+479 SAANAVTSDEHRIAL

-508 QLVET
+508 QLVEN

-546 ELWSDILK
+546 KLWSDILN

-563 QTLQQLIADLSK
+563 QTLQQLIAELSN

>member
-1 MRGVIVVNKSA
+1 MR
-12 VSQLIA
+12 L
-18 VLMGVVIAI
+18 LR
-27 NLFSPLI
+27 PLI
-34 LKNAFAITAEEM
+34 
-46 LEDPVLEK
+46 
-54 RARTISAGLR
+54 
-64 CLVCQNQ
+64 
-71 SIDDSDAE
+71 
-79 LAIDL
+79 
-84 RKQVRDYLKQDMSDE
+84 KQ
-99 AIFLALREK
+99 
-108 YGEFVLLSPP
+108 
-118 IQPATYLL
+118 
-126 WIAPLVILG
+126 
-135 IGVLLMANLFFATKK
+135 
-150 NNRGTLS
+150 
-157 QNNKSTGLEAVLP
+157 
-170 SSKKKKKSETGEAQI
+170 
-185 PAIIKIT
+185 
-192 FPVFVLIISVAI
+192 
-204 YLGLGRPDLNDQ
+204 
-216 PLAKRSEIRATAEKE
+216 
-231 LEDKQNAALK
+231 
-241 AFNQA
+241 

-284 LLSGGDARIKSQ
+284 SLSGGDARIKSQ

-319 TLQTNPE
+319 ALQTNPE

-340 KGEMGDAIIAW
+340 KGEMGDAILAW

-390 LPKSNISTS
+390 LPKSNISDS
-399 IISDLGGNNALID
+399 GGNNALID
-412 VNPSLFEEQRSQF
+412 VNPTLFEEQRSQF
-425 SNLSEIEQTQFIQQ
+425 SNLSEIEQAQFIQQ
-439 MVQRLST
+439 MVQRLSD

-464 HMSMQDVSSASNALN
+464 HLSMQDVASASNALN
-479 SAANAVASDEQRIAL
+479 SAANAVTSDEHRIAL
-494 IEAALLSHTSLSLT
+494 IEAALLSNTSLSLT
-508 QLVET
+508 QLVEN

-546 ELWSDILK
+546 KLWSDILN

-563 QTLQQLIADLSK
+563 QTLQQLIADLSN

>member
-1 MRGVIVVNKSA
+1 MRGVIGVNKSA
-12 VSQLIA
+12 ISQLIA

-27 NLFSPLI
+27 TLFSPLI
-34 LKNAFAITAEEM
+34 VKNAFAITAEEM

-126 WIAPLVILG
+126 WIAPLAILG
-135 IGVLLMANLFFATKK
+135 IGILLMANLFFAAKK
-150 NNRGTLS
+150 NNRGSLS
-157 QNNKSTGLEAVLP
+157 QNNKSSGLQVVLP

-192 FPVFVLIISVAI
+192 FPVFVLILSVAI

-216 PLAKRSEIRATAEKE
+216 PLAERSEMRATAEKE
-231 LEDKQNAALK
+231 LEDRQNAALK

-284 LLSGGDARIKSQ
+284 SLSGGDARIKSQ

-319 TLQTNPE
+319 ALQTNPE

-340 KGEMGDAIIAW
+340 KGEMGDAILAW

-390 LPKSNISTS
+390 LPKSNISDS
-399 IISDLGGNNALID
+399 GGNNALID
-412 VNPSLFEEQRSQF
+412 VNPTLFEEQRSQF
-425 SNLSEIEQTQFIQQ
+425 SNLSEIEQAQFIQQ
-439 MVQRLST
+439 MVQRLSD

-464 HMSMQDVSSASNALN
+464 HLSMQDVASASNALN
-479 SAANAVASDEQRIAL
+479 SAANAVTSDEHRIAL

-508 QLVET
+508 QLVKN

-546 ELWSDILK
+546 KLWSDILN
-554 EIPAEGQQA
+554 EIPSEGQQA
-563 QTLQQLIADLSK
+563 QTLQQLIAELSN

>member
-1 MRGVIVVNKSA
+1 MRGVIGVNKSA
-12 VSQLIA
+12 ISQLIA

-27 NLFSPLI
+27 TLFSPLI

-126 WIAPLVILG
+126 WIAPLAILG
-135 IGVLLMANLFFATKK
+135 IGILLMANLFFAAKK
-150 NNRGTLS
+150 NNRGSLS
-157 QNNKSTGLEAVLP
+157 QNNKSSGLQVVLP
-170 SSKKKKKSETGEAQI
+170 SSKKKKKSETGDAQI

-192 FPVFVLIISVAI
+192 FPVFVLILSVAI

-216 PLAKRSEIRATAEKE
+216 PLAERSEMRATAEKE
-231 LEDKQNAALK
+231 LEDRQNAALK

-284 LLSGGDARIKSQ
+284 SLSGGDARIKSQ

-319 TLQTNPE
+319 ALQTNPE

-340 KGEMGDAIIAW
+340 KGEMGDAILAW

-390 LPKSNISTS
+390 LPKSNISDS
-399 IISDLGGNNALID
+399 GGNNALID
-412 VNPSLFEEQRSQF
+412 VNPTLFEEQRSQF
-425 SNLSEIEQTQFIQQ
+425 SNLSEIEQAQFIQQ
-439 MVQRLST
+439 MVQRLSD

-464 HMSMQDVSSASNALN
+464 HLSMQDVASASNALN
-479 SAANAVASDEQRIAL
+479 SAANAVTSDEHRIAL

-508 QLVET
+508 QLVEN

-535 WRQIGDNNTAI
+535 WRQTGDNNTAI
-546 ELWSDILK
+546 KLWSDILN

-563 QTLQQLIADLSK
+563 QTLQQLIAELSN